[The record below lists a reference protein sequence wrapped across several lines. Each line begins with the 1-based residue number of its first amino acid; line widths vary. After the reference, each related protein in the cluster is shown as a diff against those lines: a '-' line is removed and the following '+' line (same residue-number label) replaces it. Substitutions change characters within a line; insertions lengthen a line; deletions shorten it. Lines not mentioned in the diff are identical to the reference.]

1 MLVDTWGN
9 SKMTRER
16 SYDRLKNFSTS
27 IDVEKTVM
35 EIERM
40 LAKFGAKKIL
50 KEYDQNQ
57 RLIGLAFTVDT
68 LNGEMPIKLPSKIDK
83 IEQVFKI
90 QVSKG
95 FLPRKYWGSEWAREQ
110 AVRTAWR
117 TIKDWIDAQFALI
130 SIEMVKVEE
139 IFLPY
144 AYSSQLGQTLFE
156 AVQSRK
162 IDLSRMLNAK
172 PDDQSE
178 IIDIEPNEETSR

>member
-1 MLVDTWGN
+1 MA
-9 SKMTRER
+9 RER
-16 SYDRLKNFSTS
+16 SYDRLKNFSTT
-27 IDVEKTVM
+27 IEADKTVM

-50 KEYDQNQ
+50 KEFDGNQ

-68 LNGEMPIKLPSKIDK
+68 PQGEMPIKLPAKIDK

-90 QVSKG
+90 QVSRG
-95 FLPRKYWGSEWAREQ
+95 LLSRKYWGSDWAKEQ
-110 AVRTAWR
+110 SVRTAWR

-144 AYSSQLGQTLFE
+144 AYSARLGQTLYE
-156 AVQSRK
+156 AIENKK
-162 IDLSRMLNAK
+162 IDLSRMLGEAK
-172 PDDQSE
+172 KKESDDPDL
-178 IIDIEPNEETSR
+178 IDITPEDMT

>member
-1 MLVDTWGN
+1 
-9 SKMTRER
+9 MTRER
-16 SYDRLKNFSTS
+16 TYDRLKNFSTS
-27 IDVEKTVM
+27 IEVEKTVM

-50 KEYDQNQ
+50 KEYDHNQ
-57 RLIGLAFTVDT
+57 RVVGLAFIIETQ
-68 LNGEMPIKLPSKIDK
+68 NGEMPIKLPAKVDK
-83 IEQVFKI
+83 IEQVFKV

-95 FLPRKYWGSEWAREQ
+95 FLPRKYWDSDWAKQ
-110 AVRTAWR
+110 QSARTAWR

-156 AVQSRK
+156 AIENRK
-162 IDLSRMLNAK
+162 IDLSRMLGEGKNE
-172 PDDQSE
+172 DDDPKIVDVE
-178 IIDIEPNEETSR
+178 FHEGER